1 MLRTPRTP
9 RTQPEAQRRS
19 FDWPTSSLYS
29 VVAVEM
35 THEAE
40 YARAKAMVEQIHM
53 GIVRHLGVLKSSLPV
68 SCE

>member
-1 MLRTPRTP
+1 
-9 RTQPEAQRRS
+9 
-19 FDWPTSSLYS
+19 
-29 VVAVEM
+29 M

-68 SCE
+68 SCELFIQL